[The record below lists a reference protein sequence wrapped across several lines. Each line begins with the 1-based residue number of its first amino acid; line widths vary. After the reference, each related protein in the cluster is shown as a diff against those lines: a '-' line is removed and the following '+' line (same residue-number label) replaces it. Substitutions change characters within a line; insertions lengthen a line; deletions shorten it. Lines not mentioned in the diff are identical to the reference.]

1 MKLPRQVYALVY
13 EPTGK
18 MYIGSSANVVK
29 RFRVHISQL
38 RHGKHPVVD
47 LQADFDRHGE
57 HLKLIILDRID
68 VFADRDKEYRWME
81 QLQTFDRQRGYNYQ
95 DPKWPHL
102 RNA

>member
-1 MKLPRQVYALVY
+1 MKLPRQIYALVY

-18 MYIGSSANVVK
+18 TYIGSSANVVK

-38 RHGKHPVVD
+38 RHGKHPVGD

-57 HLKLIILDRID
+57 QFKLIVLDTID
-68 VFADRDKEYRWME
+68 DFGARDKEYQWMTR
-81 QLQTFDRQRGYNYQ
+81 LQTFDRSRGYNYL

-102 RNA
+102 RNT